1 MRFPFQLE
9 TEVERTIADDRRRSR
24 VAAGFERRRNRS
36 ATLSVD
42 TDMIART
49 WRGWTSREKSDA
61 YLEYIERTG
70 GTASRET
77 PGNKGFYVLR
87 RDDGDRTEFVTIS
100 LWESL
105 DSIRAFAGDGL
116 EVVFYPED
124 DEYLADRERFVT
136 HYEITGP

>member
-1 MRFPFQLE
+1 
-9 TEVERTIADDRRRSR
+9 
-24 VAAGFERRRNRS
+24 
-36 ATLSVD
+36 
-42 TDMIART
+42 MIART

-124 DEYLADRERFVT
+124 DEYLVDRERFVT